1 MNEATDCL
9 GADEPAQPK
18 WLSLF
23 VIVADHAGDSMP
35 HALSRLGVPD
45 TERHIACEIGI
56 AAIARLVADALDATL
71 VQQN

>member
-1 MNEATDCL
+1 MYNEN
-9 GADEPAQPK
+9 GF
-18 WLSLF
+18 SLF

-45 TERHIACEIGI
+45 TECGRHIACEIGI

-71 VQQN
+71 VQQNYSPQ